1 LIKDFTFPVPANP
14 AAAAVVGINRTS
26 FEKPNRSGASSLW
39 NSVTLQF
46 SSAQA

>member
-14 AAAAVVGINRTS
+14 AAAAVVGINRTL
-26 FEKPNRSGASSLW
+26 EKPNRSGASSLW

-46 SSAQA
+46 SGAQA